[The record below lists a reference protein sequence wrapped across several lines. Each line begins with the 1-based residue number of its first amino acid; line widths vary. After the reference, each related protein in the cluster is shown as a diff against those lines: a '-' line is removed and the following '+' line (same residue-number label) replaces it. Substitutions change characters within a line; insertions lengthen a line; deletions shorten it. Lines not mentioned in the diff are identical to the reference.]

1 MDKIK
6 KLKALLTYKSLIND
20 KIANGTTLKHKNRAE
35 SYLRFLLNELKI
47 VDSSINK
54 LKDV

>member
-6 KLKALLTYKSLIND
+6 KLKALEAYKSLIQD
-20 KIANGTTLKHKNRAE
+20 KIANGPTTKHIKRPE
-35 SYLRFLLNELKI
+35 SYLRFLLNELKV

-54 LKDV
+54 LKEV